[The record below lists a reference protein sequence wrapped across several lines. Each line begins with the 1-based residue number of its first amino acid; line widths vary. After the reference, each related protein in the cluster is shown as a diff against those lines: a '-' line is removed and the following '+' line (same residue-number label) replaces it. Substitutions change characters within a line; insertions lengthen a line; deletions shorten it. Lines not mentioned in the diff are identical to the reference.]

1 MAELYLVRHGQAS
14 FGAANYDKLSELGH
28 QQAVWLG
35 EYFKHRGQV
44 FDSILTGDLVR
55 HRETAEGIAQGMGL
69 EQPIFN
75 PFSGLDEFDFHS
87 LLHAYTEQF
96 PQEQLTADSP
106 RADYYKLLKKTMHLW
121 SENGLEG
128 DLPESW
134 AQFEDRVQ
142 GVMTMIQKEMHGQK
156 VLAVSSG
163 GAIAMALRQVLKSP
177 SETVIELNLQTKNT
191 AIAHCFFNP
200 KAIRVTSFNHVP
212 HLDTNERHENITYS

>member
-14 FGAANYDKLSELGH
+14 FGADNYDKLSELGY

-35 EYFKHRGQV
+35 EYFKHRGHS
-44 FDSILTGDLVR
+44 FDSILTGNLVR
-55 HRETAEGIAQGMGL
+55 HRETADGIAEGL
-69 EQPIFN
+69 GLTAPTFN
-75 PFSGLDEFDFHS
+75 PFGGLDEFDFQS
-87 LLHAYTEQF
+87 LIHAYMAQF
-96 PQEQLTADSP
+96 PEQQLTPDAP

-121 SENGLEG
+121 SKNQLMGE
-128 DLPESW
+128 LPESW
-134 AQFEDRVQ
+134 TDFEDRVQ
-142 GVMTMIQKEMHGQK
+142 EVMTLIQKEMHGQK

-163 GAIAMALRQVLKSP
+163 GAIAMALRQILKSP

-212 HLDTNERHENITYS
+212 HLDTNERSDKITYS

>member
-14 FGAANYDKLSELGH
+14 FGAANYDKLSELGY

-35 EYFKHRGQV
+35 EYFKDRGHR

-55 HRETAEGIAQGMGL
+55 HRETAEGIAEGMGL
-69 EQPIFN
+69 SQPLFN
-75 PFSGLDEFDFHS
+75 PFSGLNEFDFHS
-87 LLHAYTEQF
+87 LIKVYIAQF
-96 PQEQLTADSP
+96 PEQELSADSP
-106 RADYYKLLKKTMHLW
+106 RADYYKLLKKMMHLW
-121 SENGLEG
+121 SQGELEG
-128 DLPESW
+128 ELPESW
-134 AQFEDRVQ
+134 ADFEDRVQ
-142 GVMTMIQKEMHGQK
+142 QVMSMIQQEMHGQK

-200 KAIRVTSFNHVP
+200 KAIRVTGFNHVP
-212 HLDTNERHENITYS
+212 HLDTNERSEKITYS

>member
-14 FGAANYDKLSELGH
+14 FGAANYDKLSELGY

-35 EYFKHRGQV
+35 EYFKHRGHS

-55 HRETAEGIAQGMGL
+55 HRETAEGIAEGL
-69 EQPIFN
+69 GLKQPVFN
-75 PFSGLDEFDFHS
+75 PFEGLNEFDFHS
-87 LLHAYTEQF
+87 LIQAYVAQYPEQELNA
-96 PQEQLTADSP
+96 QSP
-106 RADYYKLLKKTMHLW
+106 RADYYKLLKKVMLLW
-121 SENGLEG
+121 SQNKLEG
-128 DLPESW
+128 ELPESW
-134 AQFEDRVQ
+134 GQFEDRVQ
-142 GVMTMIQKEMHGQK
+142 NVMSMIQQEMHGQK

-163 GAIAMALRQVLKSP
+163 GAIAMALRQVLRSP

-212 HLDTNERHENITYS
+212 HLDTNERSEKITYS